1 MNEKYFYLC
10 VYLSSLNLLPM
21 KRIFCTLLLA
31 VTHFIVGAQNNPVNY
46 PVYSGKD
53 LGLSYSASASTFK
66 IWAPTATDAK
76 LNLYKS
82 DIGGNAESSLK
93 MNKGINGVWELTVK
107 QDLKNSYYT
116 FQVNIGNTWS
126 EEVVDPYAKACGTN
140 GLRAQVVD
148 FTETNPIGWAQDKS
162 PNFSTANK
170 QTDAIIYEL
179 HVRDASIHASS
190 GIKNKG
196 KFLGLAEL
204 GTKNMAGQYTGL
216 SHIKELGVTHVHLLP
231 FYDYNSVDET
241 KSATQY
247 NWGYDPV
254 NYNIPE
260 GSYSTNPSDGKVRIK
275 ELKELVKTMH
285 SNGLRIIMDVVYNHT
300 ALTKNSNFN
309 ILVPDYY
316 YRKRA
321 DGSFSDASGCGNETA
336 SDKAMFQK
344 FMIESVV
351 YWVKEYHIDGFRF
364 DLMGVHD
371 IETMNLISD
380 TLHKIK
386 PSIVLYGEGWTSG
399 GSPLSEEK
407 RALKKNAA
415 QLNDIAVFSDDMRD
429 GIKGSV
435 FNINDRGFATGNI
448 GNSESVKFGIVAA
461 GNHPQINYNNI
472 NYTKGPYTA
481 GPAGLIN
488 YADCH
493 DNNILWDKIELSFK
507 DASEEARTKMAQ
519 LAYAIVL
526 TAQGASFLHAGTE
539 FLRTKNGVENS
550 FDKGDIVNGIN
561 WDLKTKNNNT
571 YQLIR
576 SLIKIRR
583 AHPAFR
589 MQTAA
594 QIAKHLQFENNQ
606 SAGIISYTMN
616 GAAVGDSWKK
626 IWVAYNGSQNPQS
639 VTLPTGTWKIGLST
653 TGSTKMGNNFTL
665 AGSSAVIL
673 YGE

>member
-1 MNEKYFYLC
+1 MKKLI
-10 VYLSSLNLLPM
+10 VLILL
-21 KRIFCTLLLA
+21 IGTA
-31 VTHFIVGAQNNPVNY
+31 SYGAAQNIINSF
-46 PVYSGKD
+46 PVYNGKD
-53 LGLSYSASASTFK
+53 LGLSYSPKAATFK
-66 IWAPTATDAK
+66 IWAPTASAAR

-82 DIGGNAESSLK
+82 DMGGNAIRSFD
-93 MNKGINGVWELTVK
+93 MNKGENGVWQITVPEN
-107 QDLKNSYYT
+107 LNNCYYT
-116 FQVNIGNTWS
+116 FQVNIGNAWS

-140 GLRAQVVD
+140 GLRAQVID
-148 FTETNPIGWAQDKS
+148 LNETNPVGWAQDKS
-162 PNFSTANK
+162 PNFSITNK

-196 KFLGLAEL
+196 KFLGLAEV
-204 GTKNMAGQYTGL
+204 GTKNSAGQFTGL

-241 KSATQY
+241 KAAVQY

-275 ELKELVKTMH
+275 ELKELIKTMH
-285 SNGLRIIMDVVYNHT
+285 NNGLRIIMDVVYNHT

-321 DGSFSDASGCGNETA
+321 DGSFSDASSCGNETA
-336 SDKAMFQK
+336 SDNAMFQK

-364 DLMGVHD
+364 DLMGIHD

-386 PSIVLYGEGWTSG
+386 PSIVLYGEGWTSSS
-399 GSPLSEEK
+399 SPLPDNK

-415 QLNDIAVFSDDMRD
+415 QLNGIAVFSDDMRD

-435 FNINDRGFATGNI
+435 FNINDRGFATGQI
-448 GNSESVKFGIVAA
+448 ENSESVKFGIVAA
-461 GNHPQINYNNI
+461 GKHPQINYSKV
-472 NYTKGPYTA
+472 NYSKEPYTA

-507 DASEEARTKMAQ
+507 EASIAERTKMHE

-550 FDKGDIVNGIN
+550 FDKGDVVNGIN
-561 WDLKTKNNNT
+561 WDLKTQNNAS
-571 YQLIR
+571 YQFIK
-576 SLIKIRR
+576 SLIEIRR

-589 MQTAA
+589 MQTAQ
-594 QIAKHLQFENNQ
+594 QIATHLNFEENLPT
-606 SAGIISYTMN
+606 GIIGYTIN
-616 GAAVGDSWKK
+616 GAAVGDRWKK
-626 IWVAYNGSQNPQS
+626 IWVAYNGKQTPQTI
-639 VTLPTGTWKIGLST
+639 TLPKGTWKVGLSSK
-653 TGSTKMGNNFTL
+653 GSSKSANNYTL

>member
-1 MNEKYFYLC
+1 MKNITAF
-10 VYLSSLNLLPM
+10 VVFIISLNV
-21 KRIFCTLLLA
+21 
-31 VTHFIVGAQNNPVNY
+31 VTAQESRTSY
-46 PVYSGKD
+46 PFYSGKD
-53 LGLSYSASASTFK
+53 LGLTYSPKAATFK
-66 IWAPTATDAK
+66 IWAPTATAAK

-82 DIGGNAESSLK
+82 DLGGTAIRSIN
-93 MNKGINGVWELTVK
+93 MNKGENGIWQITVAEN
-107 QDLKNSYYT
+107 LKNSYYT

-140 GLRAQVVD
+140 GLRAQVID
-148 FTETNPIGWAQDKS
+148 LKETNPVGWAQDKS
-162 PNFSTANK
+162 PNFSVSNK
-170 QTDAIIYEL
+170 QTDAVIYEL

-196 KFLGLAEL
+196 KFLGLAEV
-204 GTKNMAGQYTGL
+204 GTKNSAGQSTGL

-241 KSATQY
+241 KAAVQY

-260 GSYSTNPSDGKVRIK
+260 GSYSTNPADGKVRIK
-275 ELKELVKTMH
+275 ELKELIKTMH

-300 ALTKNSNFN
+300 ALTKNANFN

-321 DGSFSDASGCGNETA
+321 DGSFSDASSCGNETA
-336 SDKAMFQK
+336 SDHAMFQK

-351 YWVKEYHIDGFRF
+351 YWVNEYHIDGFRF
-364 DLMGVHD
+364 DLMGIHD

-386 PSIVLYGEGWTSG
+386 PSIVLYGEGWTSSS
-399 GSPLSEEK
+399 SPLPEEK

-415 QLNDIAVFSDDMRD
+415 QLNGIAVFSDDMRD

-435 FNINDRGFATGNI
+435 FNIDDRGFATGNI

-461 GNHPQINYNNI
+461 GKHPQINYSKV
-472 NYTKGPYTA
+472 NYSKEPYTA

-493 DNNILWDKIELSFK
+493 DNNILWDKIALSFK
-507 DASEEARTKMAQ
+507 EASVAERTKMHE

-550 FDKGDIVNGIN
+550 FDKGDIVNGID
-561 WDLKTKNNNT
+561 WDLKTKNNT
-571 YQLIR
+571 SYQF
-576 SLIKIRR
+576 IKNLVQIRR
-583 AHPAFR
+583 THPAFR

-594 QIAKHLQFENNQ
+594 QIATHINFENSQ
-606 SAGIISYTMN
+606 PAGIIAYTIN
-616 GAAVGDSWKK
+616 GAAVGDTWKK
-626 IWVAYNGSQNPQS
+626 IWVAYNGSLSPQTL
-639 VTLPTGTWKIGLST
+639 TLPRGRWKVGLSSN
-653 TGSTKMGNNFTL
+653 GSSKLDDNFTL

-673 YGE
+673 YGQ

>member
-1 MNEKYFYLC
+1 MKK
-10 VYLSSLNLLPM
+10 LLVL
-21 KRIFCTLLLA
+21 ILLVA
-31 VTHFIVGAQNNPVNY
+31 TASYGTAQNLSGSY
-46 PVYSGKD
+46 PVYNGKD
-53 LGLSYSASASTFK
+53 LGLTYSPKAATFK
-66 IWAPTATDAK
+66 IWAPTATAAT

-82 DIGGNAESSLK
+82 DIGGNAIRSIS
-93 MNKGINGVWELTVK
+93 MNKGENGVWQITVPEN
-107 QDLKNSYYT
+107 LKNSYYT
-116 FQVNIGNTWS
+116 FKVNIGNTWS

-140 GLRAQVVD
+140 GLRAQVID
-148 FTETNPIGWAQDKS
+148 LKETNPVGWAQDKS
-162 PNFSTANK
+162 PNFSSANK

-196 KFLGLAEL
+196 KFLGLAEV
-204 GTKNMAGQYTGL
+204 GTKNSAGQSTGL

-241 KSATQY
+241 KSAVQY

-260 GSYSTNPSDGKVRIK
+260 GSYSTNPADGKVRIK
-275 ELKELVKTMH
+275 ELKELIKTMH

-321 DGSFSDASGCGNETA
+321 DGSFSDASSCGNETA
-336 SDKAMFQK
+336 SDHAMFQK

-364 DLMGVHD
+364 DLMGIHD

-386 PSIVLYGEGWTSG
+386 PSIVLYGEGWTSSS
-399 GSPLSEEK
+399 SPLPDDK

-415 QLNDIAVFSDDMRD
+415 KLNGIAVFSDDMRD

-435 FNINDRGFATGNI
+435 FNINDRGFATGQI
-448 GNSESVKFGIVAA
+448 ENSESVKFGIVAA
-461 GNHPQINYNNI
+461 GKHPQINYSKV
-472 NYTKGPYTA
+472 NYSKEPYTA

-507 DASEEARTKMAQ
+507 DASVEDRTKMHE

-550 FDKGDIVNGIN
+550 FDKGDVVNGIN
-561 WDLKTKNNNT
+561 WDLKTQNNAS
-571 YQLIR
+571 YQFIK
-576 SLIKIRR
+576 SLIQIRR

-589 MQTAA
+589 MQTAKE
-594 QIAKHLQFENNQ
+594 IATNL
-606 SAGIISYTMN
+606 I
-616 GAAVGDSWKK
+616 
-626 IWVAYNGSQNPQS
+626 
-639 VTLPTGTWKIGLST
+639 
-653 TGSTKMGNNFTL
+653 
-665 AGSSAVIL
+665 
-673 YGE
+673 

>member
-1 MNEKYFYLC
+1 MKNITAF
-10 VYLSSLNLLPM
+10 VVFIISLNV
-21 KRIFCTLLLA
+21 
-31 VTHFIVGAQNNPVNY
+31 VTAQESRTSY
-46 PVYSGKD
+46 PFYSGKD
-53 LGLSYSASASTFK
+53 LGLTYSPKAATFK
-66 IWAPTATDAK
+66 IWAPTATAAK

-82 DIGGNAESSLK
+82 DLGGTAIRSIN
-93 MNKGINGVWELTVK
+93 MNKGENGIWQITVAEN
-107 QDLKNSYYT
+107 LKNSYYT

-140 GLRAQVVD
+140 GLRAQVID
-148 FTETNPIGWAQDKS
+148 LKETNPVGWAQDKS
-162 PNFSTANK
+162 PNFSVSNK
-170 QTDAIIYEL
+170 QTDAVIYEL

-196 KFLGLAEL
+196 KFLGLAEV
-204 GTKNMAGQYTGL
+204 GTKNSAGQSTGL

-241 KSATQY
+241 KAAVQY

-260 GSYSTNPSDGKVRIK
+260 GSYSTNPADGKVRIK
-275 ELKELVKTMH
+275 ELKELIKTMH

-300 ALTKNSNFN
+300 ALTKNANFN

-321 DGSFSDASGCGNETA
+321 DGSFSDASSCGNETA
-336 SDKAMFQK
+336 SDNAMFQK

-351 YWVKEYHIDGFRF
+351 YWVNEYHIDGFRF
-364 DLMGVHD
+364 DLMGIHD

-386 PSIVLYGEGWTSG
+386 PSIVLYGEGWTSSS
-399 GSPLSEEK
+399 SPLPEEK

-415 QLNDIAVFSDDMRD
+415 QLNGIAVFSDDMRD

-435 FNINDRGFATGNI
+435 FNIDDRGFATGNI

-461 GNHPQINYNNI
+461 GKHPQINYSKV
-472 NYTKGPYTA
+472 NYSKEPYTA

-493 DNNILWDKIELSFK
+493 DNNILWDKIALSFK
-507 DASEEARTKMAQ
+507 EASVAERTKMHE
-519 LAYAIVL
+519 LAYSIVL

-550 FDKGDIVNGIN
+550 FDKGDIVNGID
-561 WDLKTKNNNT
+561 WDLKTKNNT
-571 YQLIR
+571 SYQF
-576 SLIKIRR
+576 IKNLVQIRR

-589 MQTAA
+589 LQTAA
-594 QIAKHLQFENNQ
+594 QIATHINFENSQ
-606 SAGIISYTMN
+606 PAGIIAYTIN
-616 GAAVGDSWKK
+616 GAAVGDTWKK
-626 IWVAYNGSQNPQS
+626 IWVAYNGSLSPQTL
-639 VTLPTGTWKIGLST
+639 TLPRGTWKVGLSSN
-653 TGSTKMGNNFTL
+653 GSSKLDDNFTL

-673 YGE
+673 YGQ

>member
-1 MNEKYFYLC
+1 
-10 VYLSSLNLLPM
+10 M
-21 KRIFCTLLLA
+21 KKL
-31 VTHFIVGAQNNPVNY
+31 IVLIVLIATASYGTAQNISSRY
-46 PVYSGKD
+46 PVYNGKD
-53 LGLSYSASASTFK
+53 LGLTYSPAAATFK
-66 IWAPTATDAK
+66 IWAPTATAAR
-76 LNLYKS
+76 LNVYKS
-82 DIGGNAESSLK
+82 DMGGSVISSIN
-93 MNKGINGVWELTVK
+93 MNKGENGVWQITVPEN
-107 QDLKNSYYT
+107 LKNSYYT
-116 FQVNIGNTWS
+116 FQVNISNAWS

-140 GLRAQVVD
+140 GLRAQVID
-148 FTETNPIGWAQDKS
+148 LKETNPVGWEKDKS
-162 PNFSTANK
+162 PNFSSTNK
-170 QTDAIIYEL
+170 QTDAVIYEL

-196 KFLGLAEL
+196 KFLGLAEV
-204 GTKNMAGQYTGL
+204 GTKNSAGQATGL

-241 KSATQY
+241 KAAVQY

-275 ELKELVKTMH
+275 ELKELIKTMH

-321 DGSFSDASGCGNETA
+321 DGSFSDASSCGNETA
-336 SDKAMFQK
+336 SDHAMFQK

-364 DLMGVHD
+364 DLMGIHD

-386 PSIVLYGEGWTSG
+386 PSIVLYGEGWTSSS
-399 GSPLSEEK
+399 SPLPDDK

-415 QLNDIAVFSDDMRD
+415 KLNGIAVFSDDMRD

-435 FNINDRGFATGNI
+435 FNINDRGFATGQI
-448 GNSESVKFGIVAA
+448 ENSESVKFGIVAA
-461 GNHPQINYNNI
+461 GTHPQINYSKV
-472 NYTKGPYTA
+472 NYSKEPYTA

-507 DASEEARTKMAQ
+507 EASVAQRTKMHE

-550 FDKGDIVNGIN
+550 FDKGDVVNGIN
-561 WDLKTKNNNT
+561 WDLKTKNNAS
-571 YQLIR
+571 YQF
-576 SLIKIRR
+576 IKNLVQIRR

-589 MQTAA
+589 MQTAQ
-594 QIAKHLQFENNQ
+594 QIAAHLNFENNQ
-606 SAGIISYTMN
+606 PVGIIAYTIN

-626 IWVAYNGSQNPQS
+626 IWVAFNGSQNPQTL
-639 VTLPTGTWKIGLST
+639 TLPKGSWKVGFYGQDASKI
-653 TGSTKMGNNFTL
+653 GNNFTL

-673 YGE
+673 YCQ

>member
-1 MNEKYFYLC
+1 MKNIIAFVVLFA
-10 VYLSSLNLLPM
+10 SLNG
-21 KRIFCTLLLA
+21 LA
-31 VTHFIVGAQNNPVNY
+31 AQESKIDY
-46 PVYSGKD
+46 PVYTGKD
-53 LGLSYSASASTFK
+53 LGLTYTPTAATFK
-66 IWAPTATDAK
+66 IWAPTATAAK
-76 LNLYKS
+76 LNIYKS
-82 DIGGNAESSLK
+82 DLGGTAVRSIT
-93 MNKGINGVWELTVK
+93 MNKGNYGVWQITVPEN
-107 QDLKNSYYT
+107 LKNSYYT

-140 GLRAQVVD
+140 GLRAQVID
-148 FTETNPIGWAQDKS
+148 LKETNPVGWDKDKS
-162 PNFSTANK
+162 PNFSVANK
-170 QTDAIIYEL
+170 QTDALIYEL

-196 KFLGLAEL
+196 KFLGLTEL
-204 GTKNMAGQYTGL
+204 GTKNNTGQLTGL
-216 SHIKELGVTHVHLLP
+216 SHIKELGVTHIHLLP

-241 KSATQY
+241 KSAVQY

-260 GSYSTNPSDGKVRIK
+260 GSYSSNPADGKVRIR
-275 ELKELVKTMH
+275 ELKELIKTMH

-321 DGSFSDASGCGNETA
+321 DGSFSDASSCGNETA
-336 SDKAMFQK
+336 SEKAMFQK

-351 YWVKEYHIDGFRF
+351 YWVNEYHIDGFRF
-364 DLMGVHD
+364 DLMGIHD
-371 IETMNLISD
+371 IQTMNMISD

-386 PSIVLYGEGWTSG
+386 PSIVLYGEGWTSSS
-399 GSPLSEEK
+399 SPLPEDK

-415 QLNDIAVFSDDMRD
+415 QLNGIAVFSDDMRD

-435 FNINDRGFATGNI
+435 FNIDDRGFATGNTS
-448 GNSESVKFGIVAA
+448 NSESVKFGVVAA
-461 GNHPQINYNNI
+461 GKHPQINYSKV
-472 NYTKGPYTA
+472 NYSKEPYTS

-507 DASEEARTKMAQ
+507 SASAAERTKMHE

-550 FDKGDIVNGIN
+550 FDKGDIVNGID
-561 WDLKTKNNNT
+561 WDLKTKNIAS
-571 YQLIR
+571 YQFIK
-576 SLIKIRR
+576 SLVQIRR

-589 MQTAA
+589 MQTAQ
-594 QIAKHLQFENNQ
+594 QIATNINFENNQ
-606 SAGIISYTMN
+606 PSGIIAYTIN
-616 GAAVGDSWKK
+616 GAAVGDNWKK
-626 IWVAYNGSQNPQS
+626 IWVAYNGSQTPQTL
-639 VTLPTGTWKIGLST
+639 TLPKGTWKVGLSSN
-653 TGSTKMGNNFTL
+653 GSSKMGNNFTL

-673 YGE
+673 YGQ

>member
-1 MNEKYFYLC
+1 MKKLLVLILLVATASYGTAQN
-10 VYLSSLNLLPM
+10 LSSS
-21 KRIFCTLLLA
+21 
-31 VTHFIVGAQNNPVNY
+31 Y
-46 PVYSGKD
+46 PVYNGKD
-53 LGLSYSASASTFK
+53 LGLTYSPKAATFK
-66 IWAPTATDAK
+66 IWAPTASAAR

-82 DIGGNAESSLK
+82 DMGGTAIRSIN
-93 MNKGINGVWELTVK
+93 MNKGENGVWQITVPEN
-107 QDLKNSYYT
+107 LKNSYYT
-116 FQVNIGNTWS
+116 FQVNIGNAWS

-140 GLRAQVVD
+140 GLRAQVID
-148 FTETNPIGWAQDKS
+148 LKETNPVGWAQDKS
-162 PNFSTANK
+162 PNFSSTNK

-196 KFLGLAEL
+196 KFLGLAEV
-204 GTKNMAGQYTGL
+204 GTKNSAGQSTGL

-241 KSATQY
+241 KAAVQY

-260 GSYSTNPSDGKVRIK
+260 GSYSTNPADGKVRIK
-275 ELKELVKTMH
+275 ELKELIKTMH

-300 ALTKNSNFN
+300 ALTKNANFN

-321 DGSFSDASGCGNETA
+321 DGSFSDASSCGNETA
-336 SDKAMFQK
+336 SDHAMFQK

-351 YWVKEYHIDGFRF
+351 YWVNEYHIDGFRF
-364 DLMGVHD
+364 DLMGIHD

-386 PSIVLYGEGWTSG
+386 PSIVLYGEGWTSSS
-399 GSPLSEEK
+399 SPLPEEK

-415 QLNDIAVFSDDMRD
+415 QLNGIAVFSDDMRD

-435 FNINDRGFATGNI
+435 FNIDDRGFATGNI

-461 GNHPQINYNNI
+461 GKHPQINYSKV
-472 NYTKGPYTA
+472 NYSKEPYTA

-493 DNNILWDKIELSFK
+493 DNNILWDKIALSFK
-507 DASEEARTKMAQ
+507 EASVAERTKMHE
-519 LAYAIVL
+519 LAYSIVL

-550 FDKGDIVNGIN
+550 FDKGDIVNGID
-561 WDLKTKNNNT
+561 WDLKTKNNT
-571 YQLIR
+571 SYQF
-576 SLIKIRR
+576 IKNLVQIRR

-589 MQTAA
+589 LQTAA
-594 QIAKHLQFENNQ
+594 QIATHINFENSQ
-606 SAGIISYTMN
+606 PAGIIAYTIN
-616 GAAVGDSWKK
+616 GAAVGDTWKK
-626 IWVAYNGSQNPQS
+626 IWVAYNGSLSPQTL
-639 VTLPTGTWKIGLST
+639 TLPRGTWKVGLSSN
-653 TGSTKMGNNFTL
+653 GSSKLDDNFTL

-673 YGE
+673 YGQ

>member
-1 MNEKYFYLC
+1 MKNIAAF
-10 VYLSSLNLLPM
+10 VVFIISLNV
-21 KRIFCTLLLA
+21 
-31 VTHFIVGAQNNPVNY
+31 VTAQESRTSY
-46 PVYSGKD
+46 PFYSGKD
-53 LGLSYSASASTFK
+53 LGLTYSPKAATFK
-66 IWAPTATDAK
+66 IWAPTATAAK

-82 DIGGNAESSLK
+82 DLGGTAIRSIN
-93 MNKGINGVWELTVK
+93 MNKGENGIWQITVAEN
-107 QDLKNSYYT
+107 LKNSYYT

-140 GLRAQVVD
+140 GLRAQVID
-148 FTETNPIGWAQDKS
+148 LKETNPVGWAQDKS
-162 PNFSTANK
+162 PNFSVSNK
-170 QTDAIIYEL
+170 QTDAVIYEL

-196 KFLGLAEL
+196 KFLGLAEV
-204 GTKNMAGQYTGL
+204 GTKNSAGQSTGL

-241 KSATQY
+241 KAAVQY

-260 GSYSTNPSDGKVRIK
+260 GSYSTNPADGKVRIK
-275 ELKELVKTMH
+275 ELKELIKTMH

-300 ALTKNSNFN
+300 ALTKNANFN

-321 DGSFSDASGCGNETA
+321 DGSFSDASSCGNETA
-336 SDKAMFQK
+336 SDNAMFQK

-351 YWVKEYHIDGFRF
+351 YWVNEYHIDGFRF
-364 DLMGVHD
+364 DLMGIHD

-386 PSIVLYGEGWTSG
+386 PSIVLYGEGWTSSS
-399 GSPLSEEK
+399 SPLPEEK

-415 QLNDIAVFSDDMRD
+415 QLNGIAVFSDDMRD

-435 FNINDRGFATGNI
+435 FNIDDRGFATGNI

-461 GNHPQINYNNI
+461 GKHPQINYSKV
-472 NYTKGPYTA
+472 NYSKEPYTA

-493 DNNILWDKIELSFK
+493 DNNILWDKIALSFK
-507 DASEEARTKMAQ
+507 EASVAERTKMHE

-550 FDKGDIVNGIN
+550 FDKGDIVNGID
-561 WDLKTKNNNT
+561 WDLKTKNNT
-571 YQLIR
+571 SYQF
-576 SLIKIRR
+576 IKNLVQIRR

-594 QIAKHLQFENNQ
+594 QIATHINFENSQ
-606 SAGIISYTMN
+606 PAGIIAYTIN
-616 GAAVGDSWKK
+616 GAAVGDTWKK
-626 IWVAYNGSQNPQS
+626 IWVAYNGSLSPQTL
-639 VTLPTGTWKIGLST
+639 TLPRGTWKVGLSSN
-653 TGSTKMGNNFTL
+653 GSSKLDDNFTL

-673 YGE
+673 YGQ

>member
-1 MNEKYFYLC
+1 MKNIISFVVLFAA
-10 VYLSSLNLLPM
+10 LNG
-21 KRIFCTLLLA
+21 LA
-31 VTHFIVGAQNNPVNY
+31 AQENKIDY
-46 PVYSGKD
+46 PVYTGKD
-53 LGLSYSASASTFK
+53 LGLTYTPIAATFK
-66 IWAPTATDAK
+66 IWSPTATAAK
-76 LNLYKS
+76 LNIYKS
-82 DIGGNAESSLK
+82 DVGGTAVRSIT
-93 MNKGINGVWELTVK
+93 MHKGDNGVWQITVPEN
-107 QDLKNSYYT
+107 LKNSYYT

-126 EEVVDPYAKACGTN
+126 EEVIDPYAKACGTN
-140 GLRAQVVD
+140 GLRAQVID
-148 FTETNPIGWAQDKS
+148 LKETNPVGWDKDKS
-162 PNFSTANK
+162 PNFSVANK
-170 QTDAIIYEL
+170 QTDAVIYEL

-204 GTKNMAGQYTGL
+204 GTKNSAGQYTGL
-216 SHIKELGVTHVHLLP
+216 SHIKELGVTHIHLLP

-241 KSATQY
+241 KSAVQY

-260 GSYSTNPSDGKVRIK
+260 GSYSTNPADGKVRIR
-275 ELKELVKTMH
+275 ELKELIKTMH

-321 DGSFSDASGCGNETA
+321 DGSFSDASSCGNETA
-336 SDKAMFQK
+336 SEKAMFQK

-351 YWVKEYHIDGFRF
+351 YWVNEYHIDGFRF
-364 DLMGVHD
+364 DLMGIHD
-371 IETMNLISD
+371 IQTMNMISD

-386 PSIVLYGEGWTSG
+386 PSIVLYGEGWTSSS
-399 GSPLSEEK
+399 SPLPEDK

-415 QLNDIAVFSDDMRD
+415 QLNGIAVFSDDMRD

-435 FNINDRGFATGNI
+435 FNIDDRGFATGNI
-448 GNSESVKFGIVAA
+448 GNIESVKFGIVAA
-461 GNHPQINYNNI
+461 GKHPQINYSKV
-472 NYTKGPYTA
+472 NYSKEPYTA

-507 DASEEARTKMAQ
+507 DASVTERTKMHE

-550 FDKGDIVNGIN
+550 FDKGDVVNGIDWN
-561 WDLKTKNNNT
+561 LKTKNMAS
-571 YQLIR
+571 YQFIK
-576 SLIKIRR
+576 SLVQIRR

-589 MQTAA
+589 MQTAQ
-594 QIAKHLQFENNQ
+594 QIATHLNFENNQ
-606 SAGIISYTMN
+606 PAGIIAYTIN
-616 GAAVGDSWKK
+616 GAAVGDTWKK
-626 IWVAYNGSQNPQS
+626 IWVAYNGSQTPQTL
-639 VTLPTGTWKIGLST
+639 TLPKGTWKVGLSSN
-653 TGSTKMGNNFTL
+653 GSSKMGNNFTL

-673 YGE
+673 YGQ

>member
-1 MNEKYFYLC
+1 MIVFVL
-10 VYLSSLNLLPM
+10 LFASL
-21 KRIFCTLLLA
+21 
-31 VTHFIVGAQNNPVNY
+31 THSTAQESKISY
-46 PVYSGKD
+46 PVYKGSD
-53 LGLSYSASASTFK
+53 LGLTYSQKASTFK
-66 IWAPTATDAK
+66 IWAPTATAAK

-82 DIGGNAESSLK
+82 DMGGTASRSIQMSSGE
-93 MNKGINGVWELTVK
+93 NGIWLITLPEN
-107 QDLKNSYYT
+107 LKNNYYT
-116 FQVNIGNTWS
+116 FQVFIDNVWS

-148 FTETNPIGWAQDKS
+148 LNETNPIGWAKDRS
-162 PNFSTANK
+162 PNFSTSNK

-179 HVRDASIHASS
+179 HVRDASIHESS

-204 GTKNMAGQYTGL
+204 GTKNSAGQFTGL
-216 SHIKELGVTHVHLLP
+216 SHIKELGVTHIHLLP

-241 KSATQY
+241 KAATQY

-254 NYNIPE
+254 HYNIPE

-275 ELKELVKTMH
+275 ELKELIKTMH

-309 ILVPDYY
+309 ILVPNYY

-336 SDKAMFQK
+336 SDQAMFRK

-380 TLHKIK
+380 TLHKLK

-399 GSPLSEEK
+399 GSTLPEEK
-407 RALKKNAA
+407 RAIKKNAA
-415 QLNDIAVFSDDMRD
+415 QLNGIAVFSDDMRD

-435 FNINDRGFATGNI
+435 FNINDSGFATGNI

-461 GNHPQINYNNI
+461 GNHPQINYNQV
-472 NYTKGPYTA
+472 NYSKAPYTT

-507 DASEEARTKMAQ
+507 DASIIERTKMHE

-561 WDLKTKNNNT
+561 WDLKTKNIGT
-571 YQLIR
+571 YQFIKNV
-576 SLIKIRR
+576 IKIRR
-583 AHPAFR
+583 THPAFR
-589 MQTAA
+589 MQSAQ
-594 QIAKHLQFENNQ
+594 QIANHLRFENNQ
-606 SAGIISYTMN
+606 PAGIIAYTIN
-616 GAAVGDSWKK
+616 GAALGDTWKK
-626 IWVAYNGSQNPQS
+626 IWVAYNGSQTSQTL
-639 VTLPTGTWKIGLST
+639 TLPKGSWKIGLSGK
-653 TGSTKMGNNFTL
+653 GSSKMGNNFTL
-665 AGSSAVIL
+665 SGSSAVIL

>member
-1 MNEKYFYLC
+1 MIVFVLLFASLTHSTAQQSKIPYQ
-10 VYLSSLNLLPM
+10 VYKGS
-21 KRIFCTLLLA
+21 
-31 VTHFIVGAQNNPVNY
+31 
-46 PVYSGKD
+46 D
-53 LGLSYSASASTFK
+53 LGLTYSQKASTFK
-66 IWAPTATDAK
+66 IWAPTATAAK

-82 DIGGNAESSLK
+82 DMGGTASRSIQMSSGE
-93 MNKGINGVWELTVK
+93 NGIWLITIPEN
-107 QDLKNSYYT
+107 LKNNYYT
-116 FQVNIGNTWS
+116 FQVFIDNVWS

-148 FTETNPIGWAQDKS
+148 LNETNPIGWAKDRS
-162 PNFSTANK
+162 PNFSTSNK

-179 HVRDASIHASS
+179 HVRDASIHESS

-204 GTKNMAGQYTGL
+204 GTKNSAGQFTGL
-216 SHIKELGVTHVHLLP
+216 SHIKELGVTHIHLLP

-241 KSATQY
+241 KAATQY

-254 NYNIPE
+254 HYNIPE

-275 ELKELVKTMH
+275 ELKELIKTMH

-309 ILVPDYY
+309 ILVPNYY

-336 SDKAMFQK
+336 SDQAMFRK

-380 TLHKIK
+380 TLHKLK

-399 GSPLSEEK
+399 GSTLPEEK
-407 RALKKNAA
+407 RAIKKNAA
-415 QLNDIAVFSDDMRD
+415 QLNGIAVFSDDMRD

-461 GNHPQINYNNI
+461 GNHPQINYNQV
-472 NYTKGPYTA
+472 NYSKAPYTT

-507 DASEEARTKMAQ
+507 DASIIERTKMHE

-561 WDLKTKNNNT
+561 WDLKTKNIGT
-571 YQLIR
+571 YQFIKNV
-576 SLIKIRR
+576 IKIRR
-583 AHPAFR
+583 THPAFR
-589 MQTAA
+589 MQSAQ
-594 QIAKHLQFENNQ
+594 QIANHLRFENNQ
-606 SAGIISYTMN
+606 PAGIIAYTIN
-616 GAAVGDSWKK
+616 GAAVGDTWKK
-626 IWVAYNGSQNPQS
+626 IWVAYNGSQTSQTL
-639 VTLPTGTWKIGLST
+639 TLPKGSWKIGLSGK
-653 TGSTKMGNNFTL
+653 GSSIMGNNFTL
-665 AGSSAVIL
+665 SGSSAVIL

>member
-1 MNEKYFYLC
+1 MKNITAF
-10 VYLSSLNLLPM
+10 VVFIISLNV
-21 KRIFCTLLLA
+21 
-31 VTHFIVGAQNNPVNY
+31 VTAQESRTSY
-46 PVYSGKD
+46 PFYSGKD
-53 LGLSYSASASTFK
+53 LGLTYSPKAATFK
-66 IWAPTATDAK
+66 IWAPTANAAK

-82 DIGGNAESSLK
+82 DLGGTAIRSIN
-93 MNKGINGVWELTVK
+93 MNKGENGIWQITVAEN
-107 QDLKNSYYT
+107 LKNSYYT

-140 GLRAQVVD
+140 GLRAQVID
-148 FTETNPIGWAQDKS
+148 LKETNPVGWAQDKS
-162 PNFSTANK
+162 PNFSVSNK
-170 QTDAIIYEL
+170 QTDAVIYEL
-179 HVRDASIHASS
+179 HVRDASIHESS

-196 KFLGLAEL
+196 KFLGLAEV
-204 GTKNMAGQYTGL
+204 GTKNSAGQSTGL

-241 KSATQY
+241 KAAVQY

-260 GSYSTNPSDGKVRIK
+260 GSYSTNPADGKVRIK
-275 ELKELVKTMH
+275 ELKELIKTMH

-300 ALTKNSNFN
+300 ALTKNANFN

-321 DGSFSDASGCGNETA
+321 DGSFSDASSCGNETA
-336 SDKAMFQK
+336 SDNAMFQK

-351 YWVKEYHIDGFRF
+351 YWVNEYHIDGFRF
-364 DLMGVHD
+364 DLMGIHD

-386 PSIVLYGEGWTSG
+386 PSIVLYGEGWTSSS
-399 GSPLSEEK
+399 SPLPEEK

-415 QLNDIAVFSDDMRD
+415 QLNGIAVFSDDMRD

-435 FNINDRGFATGNI
+435 FNIDDRGFATGNI

-461 GNHPQINYNNI
+461 GKHPQINYSKV
-472 NYTKGPYTA
+472 NYSKEPYTA

-493 DNNILWDKIELSFK
+493 DNNILWDKIALSFK
-507 DASEEARTKMAQ
+507 EASVAERTKMHE

-550 FDKGDIVNGIN
+550 FDKGDIVNGID
-561 WDLKTKNNNT
+561 WDLKTKNNT
-571 YQLIR
+571 SYQF
-576 SLIKIRR
+576 IKNLVQIRR

-594 QIAKHLQFENNQ
+594 QIATHINFENSQ
-606 SAGIISYTMN
+606 PAGIIAYTIN
-616 GAAVGDSWKK
+616 GAAVGDTWKK
-626 IWVAYNGSQNPQS
+626 IWVAYNGSLSPQTL
-639 VTLPTGTWKIGLST
+639 TLPRGTWKVGLSSN
-653 TGSTKMGNNFTL
+653 GSSKLDDNFTL

-673 YGE
+673 YGQ

>member
-1 MNEKYFYLC
+1 MKNITAF
-10 VYLSSLNLLPM
+10 VVFIISLNV
-21 KRIFCTLLLA
+21 
-31 VTHFIVGAQNNPVNY
+31 VTAQESRTSY
-46 PVYSGKD
+46 PFYSGKD
-53 LGLSYSASASTFK
+53 LGLTYSPKAATFK
-66 IWAPTATDAK
+66 IWAPTANAAK

-82 DIGGNAESSLK
+82 DLGGTAIRSIN
-93 MNKGINGVWELTVK
+93 MNKGENGIWQITVAEN
-107 QDLKNSYYT
+107 LKNSYYT

-140 GLRAQVVD
+140 GLRAQVID
-148 FTETNPIGWAQDKS
+148 LKETNPVGWAQDKS
-162 PNFSTANK
+162 PNFSVSNK
-170 QTDAIIYEL
+170 QTDAVIYEL

-196 KFLGLAEL
+196 KFLGLAEV
-204 GTKNMAGQYTGL
+204 GTKNSAGQSTGL

-241 KSATQY
+241 KAAVQY

-260 GSYSTNPSDGKVRIK
+260 GSYSTNPADGKVRIK
-275 ELKELVKTMH
+275 ELKELIKTMH

-300 ALTKNSNFN
+300 ALTKNANFN

-321 DGSFSDASGCGNETA
+321 DGSFSDASSCGNETA
-336 SDKAMFQK
+336 SDNAMFQK

-351 YWVKEYHIDGFRF
+351 YWVNEYHIDGFRF
-364 DLMGVHD
+364 DLMGIHD

-386 PSIVLYGEGWTSG
+386 PSIVLYGEGWTSSS
-399 GSPLSEEK
+399 SPLPEEK

-415 QLNDIAVFSDDMRD
+415 QLNGIAVFSDDMRD

-435 FNINDRGFATGNI
+435 FNIDDRGFATGNI

-461 GNHPQINYNNI
+461 GKHPQINYSKV
-472 NYTKGPYTA
+472 NYSKEPYTA
-481 GPAGLIN
+481 SPAGLIN

-493 DNNILWDKIELSFK
+493 DNNILWDKIALSFK
-507 DASEEARTKMAQ
+507 EASVAERTKMHE

-550 FDKGDIVNGIN
+550 FDKGDIVNGID
-561 WDLKTKNNNT
+561 WDLKTKNNT
-571 YQLIR
+571 SYQF
-576 SLIKIRR
+576 IKNLVQIRR

-589 MQTAA
+589 LQTAA
-594 QIAKHLQFENNQ
+594 QIATHINFENSQ
-606 SAGIISYTMN
+606 PAGIIAYTIN
-616 GAAVGDSWKK
+616 GAAVGDTWKK
-626 IWVAYNGSQNPQS
+626 IWVAYNGSLSPQTL
-639 VTLPTGTWKIGLST
+639 TLPRGTWKVGLSSN
-653 TGSTKMGNNFTL
+653 GSSKLDDNFTL

-673 YGE
+673 YGQ

>member
-1 MNEKYFYLC
+1 MKNMIVFVL
-10 VYLSSLNLLPM
+10 LFASL
-21 KRIFCTLLLA
+21 
-31 VTHFIVGAQNNPVNY
+31 THSTAQQSKIPY
-46 PVYSGKD
+46 PVYKGSD
-53 LGLSYSASASTFK
+53 LGLTYSQKASTFK
-66 IWAPTATDAK
+66 IWAPTATAAK

-82 DIGGNAESSLK
+82 DMGGTASRSIQMSSGE
-93 MNKGINGVWELTVK
+93 NGIWLITLPEN
-107 QDLKNSYYT
+107 LKNNYYT
-116 FQVNIGNTWS
+116 FQVFIDNVWS

-148 FTETNPIGWAQDKS
+148 LNETNPIGWAKDRS
-162 PNFSTANK
+162 PNFSTSNK

-179 HVRDASIHASS
+179 HVRDASIHESS

-204 GTKNMAGQYTGL
+204 GTKNSAGQFTGL
-216 SHIKELGVTHVHLLP
+216 SHIKELGVTHIHLLP

-241 KSATQY
+241 KAATQY

-254 NYNIPE
+254 HYNIPE
-260 GSYSTNPSDGKVRIK
+260 GSYSTNPSDGKLRIK
-275 ELKELVKTMH
+275 ELKELIKTMH

-309 ILVPDYY
+309 ILVPNYY

-336 SDKAMFQK
+336 SDQAMFRK

-380 TLHKIK
+380 TLHKLK

-399 GSPLSEEK
+399 GSTLPEEK
-407 RALKKNAA
+407 RAIKKNAA
-415 QLNDIAVFSDDMRD
+415 QLNGIAVFSDDMRD

-461 GNHPQINYNNI
+461 GNHPQINYNQV
-472 NYTKGPYTA
+472 NYSKAPYTT

-507 DASEEARTKMAQ
+507 DASIIERTKMHE

-561 WDLKTKNNNT
+561 WDLKTKNIGT
-571 YQLIR
+571 YQFIKNV
-576 SLIKIRR
+576 IKIRR
-583 AHPAFR
+583 THPAFR
-589 MQTAA
+589 MQSAQ
-594 QIAKHLQFENNQ
+594 QIANHLRFENNQ
-606 SAGIISYTMN
+606 PAGIIAYTIN
-616 GAAVGDSWKK
+616 GAAVGDTWKK
-626 IWVAYNGSQNPQS
+626 IWVAYNGSQTSQTL
-639 VTLPTGTWKIGLST
+639 TLPKGSWKIGLSGK
-653 TGSTKMGNNFTL
+653 GSSIMGNNFTL
-665 AGSSAVIL
+665 SGSSAVIL

>member
-1 MNEKYFYLC
+1 MKNITAF
-10 VYLSSLNLLPM
+10 VVFIISLNV
-21 KRIFCTLLLA
+21 
-31 VTHFIVGAQNNPVNY
+31 VTAQESRTSY
-46 PVYSGKD
+46 PFYSGKD
-53 LGLSYSASASTFK
+53 LGLTYSPKAATFK
-66 IWAPTATDAK
+66 IWAPTANAAK

-82 DIGGNAESSLK
+82 DLGGTAVRSIN
-93 MNKGINGVWELTVK
+93 MNKGENGIWQITVAEN
-107 QDLKNSYYT
+107 LKNSYYT

-140 GLRAQVVD
+140 GLRAQVID
-148 FTETNPIGWAQDKS
+148 LKETNPVGWAQDKS
-162 PNFSTANK
+162 PNFSVSNK
-170 QTDAIIYEL
+170 QTDAVIYEL

-196 KFLGLAEL
+196 KFLGLAEV
-204 GTKNMAGQYTGL
+204 GTKNSAGQSTGL

-241 KSATQY
+241 KAAVQY

-260 GSYSTNPSDGKVRIK
+260 GSYSTNPADGKVRIK
-275 ELKELVKTMH
+275 ELKELIKTMH

-300 ALTKNSNFN
+300 ALTKNANFN

-321 DGSFSDASGCGNETA
+321 DGSFSDASSCGNETA
-336 SDKAMFQK
+336 SDHAMFQK

-351 YWVKEYHIDGFRF
+351 YWVNEYHIDGFRF
-364 DLMGVHD
+364 DLMGIHD

-386 PSIVLYGEGWTSG
+386 PSIVLYGEGWTSSS
-399 GSPLSEEK
+399 SPLPEEK

-415 QLNDIAVFSDDMRD
+415 QLNGIAVFSDDMRD

-435 FNINDRGFATGNI
+435 FNIDDRGFATGNI

-461 GNHPQINYNNI
+461 GKHPQINYSKV
-472 NYTKGPYTA
+472 NYSKEPYTA

-493 DNNILWDKIELSFK
+493 DNNILWDKIALSFK
-507 DASEEARTKMAQ
+507 EASVAERTKMHE

-550 FDKGDIVNGIN
+550 FDKGDIVNGID
-561 WDLKTKNNNT
+561 WDLKTKNNT
-571 YQLIR
+571 SYQF
-576 SLIKIRR
+576 IKNLVQIRR

-589 MQTAA
+589 LQTAA
-594 QIAKHLQFENNQ
+594 QIATHINFENSQ
-606 SAGIISYTMN
+606 PAGIIAYTIN
-616 GAAVGDSWKK
+616 GAAVGDTWKK
-626 IWVAYNGSQNPQS
+626 IWVAYNGSLSPQTL
-639 VTLPTGTWKIGLST
+639 TLPRGTWKVGLSSN
-653 TGSTKMGNNFTL
+653 GSSKLDDNFTL

-673 YGE
+673 YGQ

>member
-1 MNEKYFYLC
+1 MKNIIAFVVLFA
-10 VYLSSLNLLPM
+10 SLNGV
-21 KRIFCTLLLA
+21 A
-31 VTHFIVGAQNNPVNY
+31 AQESKIDY
-46 PVYSGKD
+46 PVYTGKD
-53 LGLSYSASASTFK
+53 LGLTYTPTAATFK
-66 IWAPTATDAK
+66 IWAPTATAAK
-76 LNLYKS
+76 LNIYKS
-82 DIGGNAESSLK
+82 DLGGTAVRSIT
-93 MNKGINGVWELTVK
+93 MNKGVNGVWQITVPEN
-107 QDLKNSYYT
+107 LKNSYYT

-140 GLRAQVVD
+140 GLRAQVID
-148 FTETNPIGWAQDKS
+148 LKETNPVGWDKDKS
-162 PNFSTANK
+162 PNFSVANK
-170 QTDAIIYEL
+170 QTDALIYEL

-204 GTKNMAGQYTGL
+204 GTKNNTGQLTGL
-216 SHIKELGVTHVHLLP
+216 SHIKELGVTHIHLLP

-241 KSATQY
+241 KSAVQY

-260 GSYSTNPSDGKVRIK
+260 GSYSTNPSDGKVRIR
-275 ELKELVKTMH
+275 ELKELIKTMH

-321 DGSFSDASGCGNETA
+321 DGSFSDASSCGNETA
-336 SDKAMFQK
+336 SEKAMFQK

-351 YWVKEYHIDGFRF
+351 YWVNEYHIDGFRF
-364 DLMGVHD
+364 DLMGIHD
-371 IETMNLISD
+371 IQTMNMISD

-386 PSIVLYGEGWTSG
+386 PSIVLYGEGWTSSS
-399 GSPLSEEK
+399 SPLPEDK

-415 QLNDIAVFSDDMRD
+415 QLNGIAVFSDDMRD

-435 FNINDRGFATGNI
+435 FNIDDRGFATGNTS
-448 GNSESVKFGIVAA
+448 NSESVKFGVVAA
-461 GNHPQINYNNI
+461 GKHPQINYSKV
-472 NYTKGPYTA
+472 NYSKEPYTA

-507 DASEEARTKMAQ
+507 SASAAERTKMHE

-550 FDKGDIVNGIN
+550 FDKGDIVNGID
-561 WDLKTKNNNT
+561 WDLKTKNIAS
-571 YQLIR
+571 YQFIK
-576 SLIKIRR
+576 SLVQIRR

-589 MQTAA
+589 MQTAQ
-594 QIAKHLQFENNQ
+594 QIATNINFENNLPT
-606 SAGIISYTMN
+606 GIIAYTIN
-616 GAAVGDSWKK
+616 GAAVGDTWKK
-626 IWVAYNGSQNPQS
+626 IWVAYNGSQTPQTL
-639 VTLPTGTWKIGLST
+639 TLPKGTWKVGLSSN
-653 TGSTKMGNNFTL
+653 GSSKMGNNFTL

-673 YGE
+673 YGQ

>member
-1 MNEKYFYLC
+1 MIVFVL
-10 VYLSSLNLLPM
+10 LFASL
-21 KRIFCTLLLA
+21 
-31 VTHFIVGAQNNPVNY
+31 THSTAQESKISY
-46 PVYSGKD
+46 PVYSGSD
-53 LGLSYSASASTFK
+53 LGLTYSQKASTFK
-66 IWAPTATDAK
+66 IWAPTATAAK
-76 LNLYKS
+76 LNVYKS
-82 DIGGNAESSLK
+82 DMGGTASRSIQMSSGE
-93 MNKGINGVWELTVK
+93 NGIWLITLPEN
-107 QDLKNSYYT
+107 LKNNYYT
-116 FQVNIGNTWS
+116 FQVFIDNVWS

-148 FTETNPIGWAQDKS
+148 LNETNPAGWALDTS
-162 PNFSTANK
+162 PNFSTSNK

-179 HVRDASIHASS
+179 HVRDASIHESS

-204 GTKNMAGQYTGL
+204 GTKNSAGQFTGL
-216 SHIKELGVTHVHLLP
+216 SHIKELGVTHIHLLP

-241 KSATQY
+241 KAATQY

-254 NYNIPE
+254 HYNIPE

-275 ELKELVKTMH
+275 ELKELIKTMH

-309 ILVPDYY
+309 ILVPNYY

-336 SDKAMFQK
+336 SDQAMFRK

-380 TLHKIK
+380 TLHKLK

-399 GSPLSEEK
+399 GSTLPEEK
-407 RALKKNAA
+407 RAIKKNAA
-415 QLNDIAVFSDDMRD
+415 QLNGIAVFSDDMRD

-461 GNHPQINYNNI
+461 GNHPQINYNQV
-472 NYTKGPYTA
+472 NYSKAPYTT

-507 DASEEARTKMAQ
+507 DASIIERTKMHE

-561 WDLKTKNNNT
+561 WDLKTKNIGT
-571 YQLIR
+571 YQFIKNV
-576 SLIKIRR
+576 IKIRR
-583 AHPAFR
+583 THPAFR
-589 MQTAA
+589 MQSAQ
-594 QIAKHLQFENNQ
+594 QIANHLRFENNQ
-606 SAGIISYTMN
+606 PAGIIAYTIN
-616 GAAVGDSWKK
+616 GAAVGDTWKN
-626 IWVAYNGSQNPQS
+626 IWVAYNGSQTSQTL
-639 VTLPTGTWKIGLST
+639 TLPKGSWKIGLSGK
-653 TGSTKMGNNFTL
+653 GSSKMGNNFTL
-665 AGSSAVIL
+665 SGSSAVIL

>member
-1 MNEKYFYLC
+1 MKNIIAFVVLFA
-10 VYLSSLNLLPM
+10 SLNGV
-21 KRIFCTLLLA
+21 A
-31 VTHFIVGAQNNPVNY
+31 AQESKIDY
-46 PVYSGKD
+46 PVYTGKD
-53 LGLSYSASASTFK
+53 LGLTYTPTAATFK
-66 IWAPTATDAK
+66 IWAPTATAAK
-76 LNLYKS
+76 LNIYKS
-82 DIGGNAESSLK
+82 DLGGTAVRSIT
-93 MNKGINGVWELTVK
+93 MNKGVNGVWQITVPEN
-107 QDLKNSYYT
+107 LKNSYYT

-140 GLRAQVVD
+140 GLRAQVID
-148 FTETNPIGWAQDKS
+148 LKETNPVGWDKDKS
-162 PNFSTANK
+162 PNFSVANK
-170 QTDAIIYEL
+170 QTDALIYEL

-204 GTKNMAGQYTGL
+204 GTKNNTGQLTGL
-216 SHIKELGVTHVHLLP
+216 SHIKELGVTHIHLLP

-241 KSATQY
+241 KSAVQY

-260 GSYSTNPSDGKVRIK
+260 GSYSTNPSDGKVRIR
-275 ELKELVKTMH
+275 ELKELIKTMH

-321 DGSFSDASGCGNETA
+321 DGSFSDASSCGNETA
-336 SDKAMFQK
+336 SEKAMFQK

-351 YWVKEYHIDGFRF
+351 YWVNEYHIDGFRF
-364 DLMGVHD
+364 DLMGIHD
-371 IETMNLISD
+371 IQTMNMISD

-386 PSIVLYGEGWTSG
+386 PSIVLYGEGWTSSS
-399 GSPLSEEK
+399 SPLPEDK

-415 QLNDIAVFSDDMRD
+415 QLNGIAVFSDDMRD

-435 FNINDRGFATGNI
+435 FNIDDRGFATGNTS
-448 GNSESVKFGIVAA
+448 NSESVKFGVVAA
-461 GNHPQINYNNI
+461 GKHPQINYSKV
-472 NYTKGPYTA
+472 NYSKEPYTS

-507 DASEEARTKMAQ
+507 SASAAERTKMHE

-550 FDKGDIVNGIN
+550 FDKGDIVNGID
-561 WDLKTKNNNT
+561 WDLKTKNIAS
-571 YQLIR
+571 YQFIK
-576 SLIKIRR
+576 SLVQIRR

-589 MQTAA
+589 MQTAQ
-594 QIAKHLQFENNQ
+594 QIATNINFENNLPT
-606 SAGIISYTMN
+606 GIIAYTIN
-616 GAAVGDSWKK
+616 GAAVGDNWKK
-626 IWVAYNGSQNPQS
+626 IWIAYNGSQTPQTL
-639 VTLPTGTWKIGLST
+639 TLPKGTWKVGLSSN
-653 TGSTKMGNNFTL
+653 GSSKMGNNFTL

-673 YGE
+673 YGQ

>member
-1 MNEKYFYLC
+1 MKK
-10 VYLSSLNLLPM
+10 LLVL
-21 KRIFCTLLLA
+21 ILLVA
-31 VTHFIVGAQNNPVNY
+31 TASYGTAQNLSGSY
-46 PVYSGKD
+46 PVYNGKD
-53 LGLSYSASASTFK
+53 LGLTYSPKAATFK
-66 IWAPTATDAK
+66 IWAPTATAAT

-82 DIGGNAESSLK
+82 DMGGNAVRSIN
-93 MNKGINGVWELTVK
+93 MNKGENGVWQITVPEN
-107 QDLKNSYYT
+107 LKNSYYT
-116 FQVNIGNTWS
+116 FQVNIGNAWS

-140 GLRAQVVD
+140 GLRAQVID
-148 FTETNPIGWAQDKS
+148 LKETNPVGWEKDKS
-162 PNFSTANK
+162 PNFSVSNK
-170 QTDAIIYEL
+170 QTDAVIYEL

-196 KFLGLAEL
+196 KFLGLAEV
-204 GTKNMAGQYTGL
+204 GTKNSAGQATGL

-241 KSATQY
+241 KAAVQY

-275 ELKELVKTMH
+275 ELKELIKTMH

-321 DGSFSDASGCGNETA
+321 DGSFSDASSCGNETA
-336 SDKAMFQK
+336 SDHAMFQK

-364 DLMGVHD
+364 DLMGIHD

-386 PSIVLYGEGWTSG
+386 PSIVLYGEGWTSSS
-399 GSPLSEEK
+399 SPLPDDK

-415 QLNDIAVFSDDMRD
+415 KLNGIAVFSDDMRD

-435 FNINDRGFATGNI
+435 FNINDRGFATGQI
-448 GNSESVKFGIVAA
+448 ENSESVKFGIVAA
-461 GNHPQINYNNI
+461 GTHPQINYSKV
-472 NYTKGPYTA
+472 NYSKEPYTA

-507 DASEEARTKMAQ
+507 EASVAERTKMHE

-550 FDKGDIVNGIN
+550 FDKGDLVNGID
-561 WDLKTKNNNT
+561 WDLKTKNNAS
-571 YQLIR
+571 YQF
-576 SLIKIRR
+576 IKNLVQIRR

-589 MQTAA
+589 MQTAQ
-594 QIAKHLQFENNQ
+594 QIAAHLNFENNQ
-606 SAGIISYTMN
+606 PAGIIAYTIN

-626 IWVAYNGSQNPQS
+626 IWVAFNGSQNPQTL
-639 VTLPTGTWKIGLST
+639 TLPKGSWKVGFYGQDASKI
-653 TGSTKMGNNFTL
+653 GNNFTL

-673 YGE
+673 YGQ

>member
-1 MNEKYFYLC
+1 MKNITAF
-10 VYLSSLNLLPM
+10 VVFIISLNV
-21 KRIFCTLLLA
+21 
-31 VTHFIVGAQNNPVNY
+31 VTAQESRTSY
-46 PVYSGKD
+46 PFYSGKD
-53 LGLSYSASASTFK
+53 LGLTYSPKAATFK
-66 IWAPTATDAK
+66 IWAPTATAAK

-82 DIGGNAESSLK
+82 DLGGTAIRSIN
-93 MNKGINGVWELTVK
+93 MNKGENGIWQITVAEN
-107 QDLKNSYYT
+107 LKNSYYT

-140 GLRAQVVD
+140 GLRAQVID
-148 FTETNPIGWAQDKS
+148 LKETNPVGWAQDKS
-162 PNFSTANK
+162 PNFSVSNK
-170 QTDAIIYEL
+170 QTDAVIYEL

-196 KFLGLAEL
+196 KFLGLAEV
-204 GTKNMAGQYTGL
+204 GTKNSAGQSTGL

-241 KSATQY
+241 KAAVQY

-260 GSYSTNPSDGKVRIK
+260 GSYSTNPADGKVRIK
-275 ELKELVKTMH
+275 ELKELIKTMH

-300 ALTKNSNFN
+300 ALTKNANFN

-321 DGSFSDASGCGNETA
+321 DGSFSDASSCGNETA
-336 SDKAMFQK
+336 SDHAMFQK

-364 DLMGVHD
+364 DLMGIHD

-386 PSIVLYGEGWTSG
+386 PSIVLYGEGWTSSS
-399 GSPLSEEK
+399 SPLPDDK

-415 QLNDIAVFSDDMRD
+415 KLNGIAVFSDDMRD

-435 FNINDRGFATGNI
+435 FNINDRGFATGQI
-448 GNSESVKFGIVAA
+448 ENSESVKFGIVAA
-461 GNHPQINYNNI
+461 GKHPQINYSKV
-472 NYTKGPYTA
+472 NYSKEPYTA

-507 DASEEARTKMAQ
+507 EASVAERTKMHE

-550 FDKGDIVNGIN
+550 FDKGDVVNGIN
-561 WDLKTKNNNT
+561 WDLKTKNNT
-571 YQLIR
+571 SYQF
-576 SLIKIRR
+576 IKNLVQIRR

-594 QIAKHLQFENNQ
+594 QIATHINFENSQ
-606 SAGIISYTMN
+606 PAGIIAYTIN
-616 GAAVGDSWKK
+616 GAAVGDTWKK
-626 IWVAYNGSQNPQS
+626 IWVAYNGSLSPQTL
-639 VTLPTGTWKIGLST
+639 TLPRGTWKVGLSSN
-653 TGSTKMGNNFTL
+653 GSSKLDDNFTL

-673 YGE
+673 YGQ

>member
-1 MNEKYFYLC
+1 MKNIISFVVLFAALNG
-10 VYLSSLNLLPM
+10 LS
-21 KRIFCTLLLA
+21 
-31 VTHFIVGAQNNPVNY
+31 AQESKIDY
-46 PVYSGKD
+46 PVYTGKD
-53 LGLSYSASASTFK
+53 LGLTYTPTAATFK
-66 IWAPTATDAK
+66 IWAPTATAAK
-76 LNLYKS
+76 LNIYKS
-82 DIGGNAESSLK
+82 DLGGTAVRSIT
-93 MNKGINGVWELTVK
+93 MNKGDNGVWQITLPEN
-107 QDLKNSYYT
+107 LKNSYYT

-140 GLRAQVVD
+140 GLRAQVID
-148 FTETNPIGWAQDKS
+148 LKETNPVGWDKDKS
-162 PNFSTANK
+162 PNFSVANK
-170 QTDAIIYEL
+170 QTDALIYEL

-204 GTKNMAGQYTGL
+204 GTKNNTGQLTGL
-216 SHIKELGVTHVHLLP
+216 SHIKELGVTHIHLLP

-241 KSATQY
+241 KSAVQY

-260 GSYSTNPSDGKVRIK
+260 GSYSTNPADGKVRIR
-275 ELKELVKTMH
+275 ELKELIKTMH

-321 DGSFSDASGCGNETA
+321 DGSFSDASSCGNETA
-336 SDKAMFQK
+336 SEKAMFQK

-364 DLMGVHD
+364 DLMGIHD
-371 IETMNLISD
+371 IQTMNMISD

-386 PSIVLYGEGWTSG
+386 PSIVLYGEGWTSSS
-399 GSPLSEEK
+399 SPLPEDK

-415 QLNDIAVFSDDMRD
+415 LLNGIAVFSDDMRD

-435 FNINDRGFATGNI
+435 FNIDDRGFATGNTS
-448 GNSESVKFGIVAA
+448 NSESVKFGIVAA
-461 GNHPQINYNNI
+461 GKHPQINYSKV
-472 NYTKGPYTA
+472 NYSKEPYTA

-493 DNNILWDKIELSFK
+493 DNNILWDKIELSLK
-507 DASEEARTKMAQ
+507 SASTAERTNMHE

-550 FDKGDIVNGIN
+550 FDKGDVVNGIDWN
-561 WDLKTKNNNT
+561 LKTKNMAS
-571 YQLIR
+571 YQFIK
-576 SLIKIRR
+576 SLVQIRR

-589 MQTAA
+589 MQTAE
-594 QIAKHLQFENNQ
+594 QIATHLNFENNQ
-606 SAGIISYTMN
+606 PAGIIAYTIN
-616 GAAVGDSWKK
+616 GAAVGDTWKR
-626 IWVAYNGSQNPQS
+626 IWVAYNGSETPQTL
-639 VTLPTGTWKIGLST
+639 TLPKGTWKVGLNSN
-653 TGSTKMGNNFTL
+653 GSSKMGNNFTL

-673 YGE
+673 YGQ

>member
-1 MNEKYFYLC
+1 MIVFVL
-10 VYLSSLNLLPM
+10 LFASL
-21 KRIFCTLLLA
+21 
-31 VTHFIVGAQNNPVNY
+31 THSTAQESKISY
-46 PVYSGKD
+46 PVYKGSD
-53 LGLSYSASASTFK
+53 LGLTYSQKASTFK
-66 IWAPTATDAK
+66 IWAPTATAAK
-76 LNLYKS
+76 LNVYKS
-82 DIGGNAESSLK
+82 DMGGTASRSIQMSSGE
-93 MNKGINGVWELTVK
+93 NGIWLITLPEN
-107 QDLKNSYYT
+107 LKNNYYT
-116 FQVNIGNTWS
+116 FQVFIDNVWS

-148 FTETNPIGWAQDKS
+148 LNETNPIGWAKDRS
-162 PNFSTANK
+162 PNFSTSNK

-179 HVRDASIHASS
+179 HVRDASIHESS

-204 GTKNMAGQYTGL
+204 GTKNSAGQFTGL
-216 SHIKELGVTHVHLLP
+216 SHIKELGVTHIHLLP

-241 KSATQY
+241 KAATQY

-254 NYNIPE
+254 HYNIPE

-275 ELKELVKTMH
+275 ELKELIKTMH

-309 ILVPDYY
+309 ILVPNYY

-336 SDKAMFQK
+336 SDQAMFRK

-380 TLHKIK
+380 TLHKLK

-399 GSPLSEEK
+399 GSTLPEEK
-407 RALKKNAA
+407 RAIKKNAA
-415 QLNDIAVFSDDMRD
+415 QLNGIAVFSDDMRD

-461 GNHPQINYNNI
+461 GNHPQINYNQV
-472 NYTKGPYTA
+472 NYSKAPYTT

-507 DASEEARTKMAQ
+507 DASIIERTKMHE

-561 WDLKTKNNNT
+561 WDLKTKNIGT
-571 YQLIR
+571 YQFIKNV
-576 SLIKIRR
+576 IKIRR
-583 AHPAFR
+583 THPAFR
-589 MQTAA
+589 MQSAQ
-594 QIAKHLQFENNQ
+594 QIANHLRFENNQ
-606 SAGIISYTMN
+606 PAGIIAYTIN
-616 GAAVGDSWKK
+616 GAAVGDTWKK
-626 IWVAYNGSQNPQS
+626 IWVAYNGSQTSQTL
-639 VTLPTGTWKIGLST
+639 TLPKGSWKIGLSGK
-653 TGSTKMGNNFTL
+653 GSSKMGNNFTL
-665 AGSSAVIL
+665 SGSSAVIL

>member
-1 MNEKYFYLC
+1 MYISNLNLVFMKKLIVLIVLIATASYGTAQN
-10 VYLSSLNLLPM
+10 LSS
-21 KRIFCTLLLA
+21 R
-31 VTHFIVGAQNNPVNY
+31 Y
-46 PVYSGKD
+46 PVYNGKD
-53 LGLSYSASASTFK
+53 LGLTYSPKAATFK
-66 IWAPTATDAK
+66 IWAPTATAAR
-76 LNLYKS
+76 LNVYKS
-82 DIGGNAESSLK
+82 DMGGSVIRSIN
-93 MNKGINGVWELTVK
+93 MNKGENGVWQITVPEN
-107 QDLKNSYYT
+107 LKNSYYT
-116 FQVNIGNTWS
+116 FQVNIGNAWG

-140 GLRAQVVD
+140 GLRAQVID
-148 FTETNPIGWAQDKS
+148 LKETNPVGWEKDKS
-162 PNFSTANK
+162 PNFSSTNK
-170 QTDAIIYEL
+170 QTDAVIYEL

-196 KFLGLAEL
+196 KFLGLAEV
-204 GTKNMAGQYTGL
+204 GTKNSAGQFTGL

-241 KSATQY
+241 KAAVQY

-275 ELKELVKTMH
+275 ELKELIKTMH

-321 DGSFSDASGCGNETA
+321 DGSFSDASSCGNETA
-336 SDKAMFQK
+336 SDNAMFQK

-364 DLMGVHD
+364 DLMGIHD

-386 PSIVLYGEGWTSG
+386 PSIVLYGEGWTSSS
-399 GSPLSEEK
+399 SPLPDNK

-415 QLNDIAVFSDDMRD
+415 QLNGIAVFSDDMRD

-435 FNINDRGFATGNI
+435 FNINDRGFATGQI
-448 GNSESVKFGIVAA
+448 ENSESVKFGIVAA
-461 GNHPQINYNNI
+461 GTHPQINYSKV
-472 NYTKGPYTA
+472 NYSKEPYTA

-507 DASEEARTKMAQ
+507 EASVAQRTKMHE
-519 LAYAIVL
+519 LAYSIVL

-561 WDLKTKNNNT
+561 WDLKTKNNAT
-571 YQLIR
+571 YQFIK
-576 SLIKIRR
+576 SLVQIRR

-589 MQTAA
+589 MQTAQ
-594 QIAKHLQFENNQ
+594 QIATHLNFENNQ
-606 SAGIISYTMN
+606 PAGIIAYTIN

-626 IWVAYNGSQNPQS
+626 IWVAFNGSQNPQ
-639 VTLPTGTWKIGLST
+639 TLTVPKGTWKVGFYGQDAPKI
-653 TGSTKMGNNFTL
+653 GNNFTL

-673 YGE
+673 YGQ

>member
-1 MNEKYFYLC
+1 MKNITAF
-10 VYLSSLNLLPM
+10 VVFIISLNVL
-21 KRIFCTLLLA
+21 T
-31 VTHFIVGAQNNPVNY
+31 AQESRTSY
-46 PVYSGKD
+46 PFYSGKD
-53 LGLSYSASASTFK
+53 LGLTYSPKAATFK
-66 IWAPTATDAK
+66 IWAPTATAAK

-82 DIGGNAESSLK
+82 DLGGTAIRSIN
-93 MNKGINGVWELTVK
+93 MNKGENGIWQITVAEN
-107 QDLKNSYYT
+107 LKNSYYT

-140 GLRAQVVD
+140 GLRAQVID
-148 FTETNPIGWAQDKS
+148 LKETNPVGWAQDKS
-162 PNFSTANK
+162 PNFSVSNK
-170 QTDAIIYEL
+170 QTDAVIYEL

-196 KFLGLAEL
+196 KFLGLAEV
-204 GTKNMAGQYTGL
+204 GTKNSAGQSTGL

-241 KSATQY
+241 KAAVQY

-260 GSYSTNPSDGKVRIK
+260 GSYSTNPADGKVRIK
-275 ELKELVKTMH
+275 ELKELIKTMH

-300 ALTKNSNFN
+300 ALTKNANFN

-321 DGSFSDASGCGNETA
+321 DGSFSDASSCGNETA
-336 SDKAMFQK
+336 SDNAMFQK

-351 YWVKEYHIDGFRF
+351 YWVNEYHIDGFRF
-364 DLMGVHD
+364 DLMGIHD

-386 PSIVLYGEGWTSG
+386 PSIVLYGEGWTSSS
-399 GSPLSEEK
+399 SPLPEEK

-415 QLNDIAVFSDDMRD
+415 QLNGIAVFSDDMRD

-435 FNINDRGFATGNI
+435 FNIDDRGFATGNI

-461 GNHPQINYNNI
+461 GKHPQINYSKV
-472 NYTKGPYTA
+472 NYSKEPYTA

-493 DNNILWDKIELSFK
+493 DNNILWDKIALSFK
-507 DASEEARTKMAQ
+507 EASVAERTKMHE

-550 FDKGDIVNGIN
+550 FDKGDIVNGID
-561 WDLKTKNNNT
+561 WDLKTKNNT
-571 YQLIR
+571 SYQF
-576 SLIKIRR
+576 IKNLVQIRR

-589 MQTAA
+589 LQTAA
-594 QIAKHLQFENNQ
+594 QIATHINFENSQ
-606 SAGIISYTMN
+606 PAGIIAYTIN
-616 GAAVGDSWKK
+616 GAAVGDTWKK
-626 IWVAYNGSQNPQS
+626 IWVAYNGSLSPQTL
-639 VTLPTGTWKIGLST
+639 TLPRGTWKVGLSSN
-653 TGSTKMGNNFTL
+653 GSSKLDDNFTL

-673 YGE
+673 YGQ

>member
-1 MNEKYFYLC
+1 
-10 VYLSSLNLLPM
+10 M
-21 KRIFCTLLLA
+21 KKL
-31 VTHFIVGAQNNPVNY
+31 IVLIVLIATASYGTAQNISSRY
-46 PVYSGKD
+46 PVYNGKD
-53 LGLSYSASASTFK
+53 LGLTYSPAAATFK
-66 IWAPTATDAK
+66 IWAPTATAAR
-76 LNLYKS
+76 LNVYKS
-82 DIGGNAESSLK
+82 DMGGSVIRSIN
-93 MNKGINGVWELTVK
+93 MNKGENGVWQITVPEN
-107 QDLKNSYYT
+107 LKNSYYT
-116 FQVNIGNTWS
+116 FQVNIDNAWS

-140 GLRAQVVD
+140 GLRAQVID
-148 FTETNPIGWAQDKS
+148 LKETNPVGWEKDKS
-162 PNFSTANK
+162 PNFSVSNK
-170 QTDAIIYEL
+170 QTDAVIYEL

-196 KFLGLAEL
+196 KFLGLAEV
-204 GTKNMAGQYTGL
+204 GTKNSAGQYTGL
-216 SHIKELGVTHVHLLP
+216 SHLKEFGVTHVHLLP

-241 KSATQY
+241 KAAVQY

-275 ELKELVKTMH
+275 ELKELIKTMH

-321 DGSFSDASGCGNETA
+321 DGTFSDASSCGNETA
-336 SDKAMFQK
+336 SDHAMFQK

-364 DLMGVHD
+364 DLMGIHD

-386 PSIVLYGEGWTSG
+386 PSIVLYGEGWTSSS
-399 GSPLSEEK
+399 SPLPDDK

-415 QLNDIAVFSDDMRD
+415 QLNGIAVFSDDMRD

-435 FNINDRGFATGNI
+435 FNINDRGFATGQI
-448 GNSESVKFGIVAA
+448 ENSESVKFGIVAA
-461 GNHPQINYNNI
+461 GTHPQINYSKV
-472 NYTKGPYTA
+472 NYSKEPYTA

-507 DASEEARTKMAQ
+507 EASVAQRTKMHE

-550 FDKGDIVNGIN
+550 FDKGDVVNGIN
-561 WDLKTKNNNT
+561 WDLKTKNNAS
-571 YQLIR
+571 YQF
-576 SLIKIRR
+576 IKNLVQIRR

-589 MQTAA
+589 MQTAQ
-594 QIAKHLQFENNQ
+594 QIATHLNFENNQ
-606 SAGIISYTMN
+606 PAGIIAYTLN

-626 IWVAYNGSQNPQS
+626 IWVAFNGSQNPQ
-639 VTLPTGTWKIGLST
+639 TLTVPKGTWKVGFYGQDAPKI
-653 TGSTKMGNNFTL
+653 GNNFTL

>member
-1 MNEKYFYLC
+1 MKKLM
-10 VYLSSLNLLPM
+10 VIILL
-21 KRIFCTLLLA
+21 IGAASYGT
-31 VTHFIVGAQNNPVNY
+31 AQNQSSSY

-53 LGLSYSASASTFK
+53 LGLTYSPTAATFK
-66 IWAPTATDAK
+66 IWAPTATAAK

-82 DIGGNAESSLK
+82 DMGGNAIRSINLS
-93 MNKGINGVWELTVK
+93 KGENGVWYITVTEN
-107 QDLKNSYYT
+107 LKNSYYT
-116 FQVNIGNTWS
+116 FQVHIGNAWS

-140 GLRAQVVD
+140 GLRAQVID
-148 FTETNPIGWAQDKS
+148 LKETNPIGWAGDKS
-162 PNFSTANK
+162 PNFSSANK

-179 HVRDASIHASS
+179 HVRDASIHTSS

-196 KFLGLAEL
+196 KYLGLAEV
-204 GTKNMAGQYTGL
+204 GTKNSAGLTTGL

-241 KSATQY
+241 KSAVQY

-260 GSYSTNPSDGKVRIK
+260 GSYSTNPADGKVRIK
-275 ELKELVKTMH
+275 ELKELIKTIH

-300 ALTKNSNFN
+300 ALTKNANFN

-321 DGSFSDASGCGNETA
+321 DGSFSDASSCGNETA
-336 SDKAMFQK
+336 SDNAMFQK

-351 YWVKEYHIDGFRF
+351 YWVNEYHIDGFRF
-364 DLMGVHD
+364 DLMGIHD

-380 TLHKIK
+380 TLRKIK
-386 PSIVLYGEGWTSG
+386 PSIVLYGEGWTSSS
-399 GSPLSEEK
+399 SPLPDEK
-407 RALKKNAA
+407 RALKRNAA
-415 QLNDIAVFSDDMRD
+415 QLNGIAVFSDDMRD

-435 FNINDRGFATGNI
+435 FNINDRGFATGQI
-448 GNSESVKFGIVAA
+448 ENSESVKFGIVAA
-461 GNHPQINYNNI
+461 GKHPQINYSKV
-472 NYTKGPYTA
+472 NYSKEPYTA
-481 GPAGLIN
+481 SPAGLIN

-507 DASEEARTKMAQ
+507 DASVAERTKMHE

-561 WDLKTKNNNT
+561 WDLKTQNNASYT
-571 YQLIR
+571 FIK
-576 SLIKIRR
+576 SLIQIRR

-589 MQTAA
+589 MQTAQ
-594 QIAKHLQFENNQ
+594 QIAAHLNFEKNLPT
-606 SAGIISYTMN
+606 GIIAYTIN
-616 GAAVGDSWKK
+616 GAAVGDRWKK
-626 IWVAYNGSQNPQS
+626 IWVAYNGKQTPQTIS
-639 VTLPTGTWKIGLST
+639 LPKGTWKVGLSSK
-653 TGSTKMGNNFTL
+653 GSSKSANNYTL

>member
-1 MNEKYFYLC
+1 MKNITAF
-10 VYLSSLNLLPM
+10 VVFIISLNV
-21 KRIFCTLLLA
+21 
-31 VTHFIVGAQNNPVNY
+31 VTAQESRTSY
-46 PVYSGKD
+46 PFYSGKD
-53 LGLSYSASASTFK
+53 LGLTYSPKAATFK
-66 IWAPTATDAK
+66 IWAPTATAAK

-82 DIGGNAESSLK
+82 DLGGTAIRSIN
-93 MNKGINGVWELTVK
+93 MNKGENGIWQITVAEN
-107 QDLKNSYYT
+107 LKNSYYT

-140 GLRAQVVD
+140 GLRAQVID
-148 FTETNPIGWAQDKS
+148 LKETNPVGWAQDKS
-162 PNFSTANK
+162 PNFSVSNK
-170 QTDAIIYEL
+170 QTDAVIYEL

-196 KFLGLAEL
+196 KFLGLAEV
-204 GTKNMAGQYTGL
+204 GTKNSAGQSTGL

-241 KSATQY
+241 KAAVQY

-260 GSYSTNPSDGKVRIK
+260 GSYSTNPADGKVRIK
-275 ELKELVKTMH
+275 ELKELIKTMH

-300 ALTKNSNFN
+300 ALTKNANFN

-321 DGSFSDASGCGNETA
+321 DGSFSDASSCGNETA
-336 SDKAMFQK
+336 SDNAMFQK

-351 YWVKEYHIDGFRF
+351 YWVNEYHIDGFRF
-364 DLMGVHD
+364 DLMGIHD

-386 PSIVLYGEGWTSG
+386 PSIVLYGEGWTSSN
-399 GSPLSEEK
+399 SPLPEEK

-415 QLNDIAVFSDDMRD
+415 QLNGIAVFSDDMRD

-435 FNINDRGFATGNI
+435 FNIDDRGFATGNI

-461 GNHPQINYNNI
+461 GKHPQINYSKV
-472 NYTKGPYTA
+472 NYSKEPYTA

-493 DNNILWDKIELSFK
+493 DNNILWDKIALSFK
-507 DASEEARTKMAQ
+507 EASVAERTKMHE

-550 FDKGDIVNGIN
+550 FDKGDIVNGID
-561 WDLKTKNNNT
+561 WDLKTKNNT
-571 YQLIR
+571 SYQF
-576 SLIKIRR
+576 IKNLVQIRR

-589 MQTAA
+589 LQTAA
-594 QIAKHLQFENNQ
+594 QIATHINFENSQ
-606 SAGIISYTMN
+606 PAGIIAYTIN
-616 GAAVGDSWKK
+616 GAAVGDTWKK
-626 IWVAYNGSQNPQS
+626 IWVAYNGSLSPQTL
-639 VTLPTGTWKIGLST
+639 TLPRGTWKVGLSSN
-653 TGSTKMGNNFTL
+653 GSSKLDDNFTL

-673 YGE
+673 YGQ

>member
-1 MNEKYFYLC
+1 MKNIIAFVVLFA
-10 VYLSSLNLLPM
+10 SLNG
-21 KRIFCTLLLA
+21 LA
-31 VTHFIVGAQNNPVNY
+31 AQESKIDY
-46 PVYSGKD
+46 PVYTGKD
-53 LGLSYSASASTFK
+53 LGLTYTPTAATFK
-66 IWAPTATDAK
+66 IWAPTATAAK
-76 LNLYKS
+76 LNIYKS
-82 DIGGNAESSLK
+82 DLGGTAVRSIR
-93 MNKGINGVWELTVK
+93 MNKGVNGVWQITVPEN
-107 QDLKNSYYT
+107 LKNSYYT

-126 EEVVDPYAKACGTN
+126 EEVVDPYAKAGGTN
-140 GLRAQVVD
+140 GLRAQVID
-148 FTETNPIGWAQDKS
+148 LKETNPVGWALDTS
-162 PNFSTANK
+162 PNFSVANK
-170 QTDAIIYEL
+170 QTDAVIYEL

-204 GTKNMAGQYTGL
+204 GTKNNTGQLTGL
-216 SHIKELGVTHVHLLP
+216 SHIKELGVTHIHLLP

-241 KSATQY
+241 KSAVQY

-260 GSYSTNPSDGKVRIK
+260 GSYSTNPADGKVRIR
-275 ELKELVKTMH
+275 ELKELIKTMH

-321 DGSFSDASGCGNETA
+321 DGSFSDASSCGNETA
-336 SDKAMFQK
+336 SEKAMFQK

-351 YWVKEYHIDGFRF
+351 YWVNEYHIDGFRF
-364 DLMGVHD
+364 DLMGIHD
-371 IETMNLISD
+371 IQTMNMISD

-386 PSIVLYGEGWTSG
+386 PSIVLYGEGWTSSS
-399 GSPLSEEK
+399 SPLPEDK

-415 QLNDIAVFSDDMRD
+415 QLNGIAVFSDDMRD

-435 FNINDRGFATGNI
+435 FNIDDRGFATGNTS
-448 GNSESVKFGIVAA
+448 NSESVKFGVVAA
-461 GNHPQINYNNI
+461 GKHPQINYSKV
-472 NYTKGPYTA
+472 NYSKEPYTS

-507 DASEEARTKMAQ
+507 SASAAERTKMHE

-550 FDKGDIVNGIN
+550 FDKGDIVNGID
-561 WDLKTKNNNT
+561 WDLKTKNMAS
-571 YQLIR
+571 YQFIK
-576 SLIKIRR
+576 SLVQIRR

-589 MQTAA
+589 MQTAQ
-594 QIAKHLQFENNQ
+594 QIATNINFENNQ
-606 SAGIISYTMN
+606 PSGIIAYTIN
-616 GAAVGDSWKK
+616 GAAVGDTWKK
-626 IWVAYNGSQNPQS
+626 IWVAYNGSQTPQTL
-639 VTLPTGTWKIGLST
+639 TLPKGTWKVGLSSN
-653 TGSTKMGNNFTL
+653 GSSKMGNNFTL

-673 YGE
+673 YGQ

>member
-1 MNEKYFYLC
+1 MKNITAF
-10 VYLSSLNLLPM
+10 VVFIISLNV
-21 KRIFCTLLLA
+21 
-31 VTHFIVGAQNNPVNY
+31 VTAQESRTSY
-46 PVYSGKD
+46 PFYSGKD
-53 LGLSYSASASTFK
+53 LGLTYSPKAATFK
-66 IWAPTATDAK
+66 IWAPTATAAK

-82 DIGGNAESSLK
+82 DLGGTAIRSIN
-93 MNKGINGVWELTVK
+93 MNKGENGIWQITVAEN
-107 QDLKNSYYT
+107 LKNSYYT

-140 GLRAQVVD
+140 GLRAQVID
-148 FTETNPIGWAQDKS
+148 LKETNPVGWAQDKS
-162 PNFSTANK
+162 PNFSVSNK
-170 QTDAIIYEL
+170 QTDAVIYEL

-196 KFLGLAEL
+196 KFLGLAEV
-204 GTKNMAGQYTGL
+204 GTKNSAGQSTGL

-241 KSATQY
+241 KAAVQY

-260 GSYSTNPSDGKVRIK
+260 GSYSTNPADGKVRIK
-275 ELKELVKTMH
+275 ELKELIKTMH

-300 ALTKNSNFN
+300 ALTKNANFN

-321 DGSFSDASGCGNETA
+321 DGSFSDASSCGNETA
-336 SDKAMFQK
+336 SDNAMFQK

-351 YWVKEYHIDGFRF
+351 YWVNEYHIDGFRF
-364 DLMGVHD
+364 DLMGIHD

-386 PSIVLYGEGWTSG
+386 PSIVLYGEGWTSSS
-399 GSPLSEEK
+399 SPLPEEK

-415 QLNDIAVFSDDMRD
+415 QLNGIAVFSDDMRD

-435 FNINDRGFATGNI
+435 FNIDDRGFATGNI

-461 GNHPQINYNNI
+461 GKHPQINYSKV
-472 NYTKGPYTA
+472 NYSKEPYTA
-481 GPAGLIN
+481 CPAGLIN

-493 DNNILWDKIELSFK
+493 DNNILWDKIALSFK
-507 DASEEARTKMAQ
+507 EASVAERTKMHE

-550 FDKGDIVNGIN
+550 FDKGDIVNGID
-561 WDLKTKNNNT
+561 WDLKTKNNT
-571 YQLIR
+571 SYQF
-576 SLIKIRR
+576 IKNLVQIRR

-589 MQTAA
+589 LQTAA
-594 QIAKHLQFENNQ
+594 QIATHINFENSQ
-606 SAGIISYTMN
+606 PAGIIAYTIN
-616 GAAVGDSWKK
+616 GAAVGDTWKK
-626 IWVAYNGSQNPQS
+626 IWVAYNGSLSPQTL
-639 VTLPTGTWKIGLST
+639 TLPRGTWKVGLSSN
-653 TGSTKMGNNFTL
+653 GSSKLDDNFTL

-673 YGE
+673 YGQ

>member
-1 MNEKYFYLC
+1 MIVFVL
-10 VYLSSLNLLPM
+10 LFASL
-21 KRIFCTLLLA
+21 
-31 VTHFIVGAQNNPVNY
+31 THSTAQESKISY
-46 PVYSGKD
+46 PVYKGSD
-53 LGLSYSASASTFK
+53 LGLTYSQKACTFK
-66 IWAPTATDAK
+66 IWAPTATAAK
-76 LNLYKS
+76 LNVYKS
-82 DIGGNAESSLK
+82 DMGGTASRSIQMSSGE
-93 MNKGINGVWELTVK
+93 NGIWLITLPEN
-107 QDLKNSYYT
+107 LKNNYYT
-116 FQVNIGNTWS
+116 FQVFIDNVWS

-148 FTETNPIGWAQDKS
+148 LNETNPIGWAKDRS
-162 PNFSTANK
+162 PNFSTSNK

-179 HVRDASIHASS
+179 HVRDASIHESS

-204 GTKNMAGQYTGL
+204 GTKNSAGQFTGL
-216 SHIKELGVTHVHLLP
+216 SHIKELGVTHIHLLP

-241 KSATQY
+241 KAATQY

-254 NYNIPE
+254 HYNIPE

-275 ELKELVKTMH
+275 ELKELIKTMH

-309 ILVPDYY
+309 ILVPNYY

-336 SDKAMFQK
+336 SDQAMFRK

-380 TLHKIK
+380 TLHKLK

-399 GSPLSEEK
+399 GSTLPEEK
-407 RALKKNAA
+407 RAIKKNAA
-415 QLNDIAVFSDDMRD
+415 QLNGIAVFSDDMRD

-461 GNHPQINYNNI
+461 GNHPQINYNQV
-472 NYTKGPYTA
+472 NYSKAPYTT

-507 DASEEARTKMAQ
+507 DASIIERTKMHE

-561 WDLKTKNNNT
+561 WDLKTKNIGT
-571 YQLIR
+571 YQFIKNV
-576 SLIKIRR
+576 IKIRR
-583 AHPAFR
+583 THPAFR
-589 MQTAA
+589 MQSAQ
-594 QIAKHLQFENNQ
+594 QIANHLRFENNQ
-606 SAGIISYTMN
+606 PAGIIAYTIN
-616 GAAVGDSWKK
+616 GAALGDTWKK
-626 IWVAYNGSQNPQS
+626 IWVAYNGSQTSQTL
-639 VTLPTGTWKIGLST
+639 TLPKGSWKIGLSGK
-653 TGSTKMGNNFTL
+653 GSSKMGNNFTL
-665 AGSSAVIL
+665 SGSSAVIL

>member
-1 MNEKYFYLC
+1 
-10 VYLSSLNLLPM
+10 M
-21 KRIFCTLLLA
+21 KNFFVFVLLLA
-31 VTHFIVGAQNNPVNY
+31 SVTHVTAQENNSSY
-46 PVYSGKD
+46 PVYTGKD
-53 LGLSYSASASTFK
+53 LGLTYSPKASTFK
-66 IWAPTATDAK
+66 IWAPTATAVK

-82 DIGGNAESSLK
+82 DMGGTAWLSVT
-93 MNKGINGVWELTVK
+93 MNKGTNGVWLTTLPEN
-107 QDLKNSYYT
+107 LKNSYYT

-148 FTETNPIGWAQDKS
+148 FTETNPIGWAQDTS

-204 GTKNMAGQYTGL
+204 GTKNMAGQSTGL

-260 GSYSTNPSDGKVRIK
+260 GSYSTNPADGKVRIK

-371 IETMNLISD
+371 IQTMNLISD

-399 GSPLSEEK
+399 SSPLAEEK

-415 QLNDIAVFSDDMRD
+415 QLNGIAVFSDDMRD

-435 FNINDRGFATGNI
+435 FNINDRGFATGNT

-461 GNHPQINYNNI
+461 GNHPQINYNNV
-472 NYTKGPYTA
+472 NYSKSPYTA

-493 DNNILWDKIELSFK
+493 DNNILWDKIELSCK

-571 YQLIR
+571 YQFIK
-576 SLIKIRR
+576 SLIQIRR

-594 QIAKHLQFENNQ
+594 QIATHLNFESNHP
-606 SAGIISYTMN
+606 AGIIAYSIN

-626 IWVAYNGSQNPQS
+626 IWVAYNGSQTPQTL
-639 VTLPTGTWKIGLST
+639 TLPKGTWKLGLSSN
-653 TGSTKMGNNFTL
+653 GSSKMGNNFTL

-673 YGE
+673 YGQ

>member
-1 MNEKYFYLC
+1 MKKIIAF
-10 VYLSSLNLLPM
+10 VIFFVSLN
-21 KRIFCTLLLA
+21 I
-31 VTHFIVGAQNNPVNY
+31 VTAQENKTSY

-53 LGLSYSASASTFK
+53 LGLTYTPTAATFK
-66 IWAPTATDAK
+66 IWAPTATAAK

-82 DIGGNAESSLK
+82 DLGGTATRSIA
-93 MNKGINGVWELTVK
+93 MNQGVNGVWYLTVPEN
-107 QDLKNSYYT
+107 LKNSYYT

-140 GLRAQVVD
+140 GVRAQVID
-148 FTETNPIGWAQDKS
+148 LMETNPVGWAGDKS
-162 PNFSTANK
+162 PSFSTSNK
-170 QTDAIIYEL
+170 QTDAVIYEL

-196 KFLGLAEL
+196 KFIGLAEL
-204 GTKNMAGQYTGL
+204 GTKNSAGQFTGL
-216 SHIKELGVTHVHLLP
+216 SHIKELGVTHIHLLP

-241 KSATQY
+241 KSAVQY

-260 GSYSTNPSDGKVRIK
+260 GSYSTNPADGKVRIK
-275 ELKELVKTMH
+275 ELKELIKTMH

-321 DGSFSDASGCGNETA
+321 DGSFSDASSCGNETA
-336 SDKAMFQK
+336 SEKAMFQK

-351 YWVKEYHIDGFRF
+351 YWVNEYHIDGFRF
-364 DLMGVHD
+364 DLMGIHD
-371 IETMNLISD
+371 IQTMNMISD
-380 TLHKIK
+380 TLRKIK
-386 PSIVLYGEGWTSG
+386 PSIVLYGEGWTSSS
-399 GSPLSEEK
+399 SPLPDEK

-415 QLNDIAVFSDDMRD
+415 QLNGIAVFSDDMRD

-435 FNINDRGFATGNI
+435 FNIDDRGFATGKI
-448 GNSESVKFGIVAA
+448 ENSESVKFGIVAA
-461 GNHPQINYNNI
+461 GKHPQINYSKV
-472 NYTKGPYTA
+472 NYSKEPYTA

-493 DNNILWDKIELSFK
+493 DNNILWDKIQLSFK
-507 DASEEARTKMAQ
+507 DASATERTKMHE

-550 FDKGDIVNGIN
+550 FDKGDMVNGID
-561 WDLKTKNNNT
+561 WDFKTKNNAS
-571 YQLIR
+571 YQFIK
-576 SLIKIRR
+576 SLVKIRR

-589 MQTAA
+589 MQTAE
-594 QIAKHLQFENNQ
+594 QIATNLNFENNQ
-606 SAGIISYTMN
+606 PSGIIAYTLN
-616 GAAVGDSWKK
+616 GAAVGDTWKK
-626 IWVAYNGSQNPQS
+626 IWVAYNGSQTPQTL
-639 VTLPTGTWKIGLST
+639 TLPKGSWKVGLSSH
-653 TGSTKMGNNFTL
+653 GSNQLGNNFTL

-673 YGE
+673 YGQ

>member
-1 MNEKYFYLC
+1 MKNIIAFVVLFA
-10 VYLSSLNLLPM
+10 SLNG
-21 KRIFCTLLLA
+21 LA
-31 VTHFIVGAQNNPVNY
+31 AQESKIDY
-46 PVYSGKD
+46 PVYTGKD
-53 LGLSYSASASTFK
+53 LGLTYTPTAATFK
-66 IWAPTATDAK
+66 IWAPTATAAK
-76 LNLYKS
+76 LNIYKS
-82 DIGGNAESSLK
+82 DLGGTAVRSIT
-93 MNKGINGVWELTVK
+93 MNKGVNGVWQITVPEN
-107 QDLKNSYYT
+107 LKNNYYT

-140 GLRAQVVD
+140 GLRAQVID
-148 FTETNPIGWAQDKS
+148 LKETNPVGWDKDKS
-162 PNFSTANK
+162 PNFSVANK
-170 QTDAIIYEL
+170 QTDALIYEL

-204 GTKNMAGQYTGL
+204 GTKNKTGQLTGL
-216 SHIKELGVTHVHLLP
+216 SHIKELGVTHIHLLP

-241 KSATQY
+241 KSAVQY

-260 GSYSTNPSDGKVRIK
+260 GSYSTNPADGNVRIR
-275 ELKELVKTMH
+275 ELKELIKTMH

-321 DGSFSDASGCGNETA
+321 DGSFSDASSCGNETA
-336 SDKAMFQK
+336 SEKAMFQK

-351 YWVKEYHIDGFRF
+351 YWVNEYHIDGFRF
-364 DLMGVHD
+364 DLMGIHD
-371 IETMNLISD
+371 IQTMNMISD

-386 PSIVLYGEGWTSG
+386 PSIVLYGEGWTSSS
-399 GSPLSEEK
+399 SPLPEDK

-415 QLNDIAVFSDDMRD
+415 QLNGIAVFSDDMRD

-435 FNINDRGFATGNI
+435 FNIDDRGFATGNTS
-448 GNSESVKFGIVAA
+448 NSESVKFGVVAA
-461 GNHPQINYNNI
+461 GKHPQINYSKV
-472 NYTKGPYTA
+472 NYSKEPYTA

-507 DASEEARTKMAQ
+507 SASAAERTKMHE

-550 FDKGDIVNGIN
+550 FDKGDVVNGIDWN
-561 WDLKTKNNNT
+561 LKTKNMAS
-571 YQLIR
+571 YQFIK
-576 SLIKIRR
+576 SLVQIRR

-589 MQTAA
+589 MQTAQ
-594 QIAKHLQFENNQ
+594 QIATNINFENNLPT
-606 SAGIISYTMN
+606 GIIAYTIN
-616 GAAVGDSWKK
+616 GAAVGDNWKK
-626 IWVAYNGSQNPQS
+626 IWVAYNGSQTPQTL
-639 VTLPTGTWKIGLST
+639 TLPKGTWKVGLSSN
-653 TGSTKMGNNFTL
+653 GSSKMGNNFTL

-673 YGE
+673 YGQ